1 MSKKPGFLT
10 PKAISNR
17 IKSKGLQK
25 LRWFCQ
31 MCQKQCRDEVCPIIS
46 IVIKTD
52 ESGLFQNGFKCHM
65 MSEAHQRQMLL
76 VAENPG
82 MYIGGFSE

>member
-10 PKAISNR
+10 PKAIANR

-31 MCQKQCRDEVCPIIS
+31 MCQKQCRDEVS
-46 IVIKTD
+46 EVILRANWFIASLNVLAT
-52 ESGLFQNGFKCHM
+52 EW
-65 MSEAHQRQMLL
+65 
-76 VAENPG
+76 
-82 MYIGGFSE
+82 I